1 MTPRTVP
8 GRTAAARTAGL
19 RALGLAAGALLAA
32 APPAPAAC
40 PGPDGPGTG
49 GPAPAV
55 APAAVLPPGGQPAAG
70 PLVQPGRPAGGP
82 EEQPGQPAG
91 RPGVQPGGP
100 PAGQPAGPATPA
112 TPAGQATPATP
123 AGQAAFA
130 GTVRVVASDAKN
142 GDRVPGSVFELWAES
157 NGKAGLQTREPGP
170 DREVLPDCST
180 DDNGICEW
188 TALPKSDYY
197 VRSVDISEGYEL
209 PDQTVKGP
217 VRLGSG
223 SAPPKLVRVYFS
235 HPRTEPIESDGED
248 ARRTPAR

>member
-19 RALGLAAGALLAA
+19 RALGLAACALLAA
-32 APPAPAAC
+32 APQAFAAC
-40 PGPDGPGTG
+40 PVPDGPGAG
-49 GPAPAV
+49 GAGSEGPGPVV
-55 APAAVLPPGGQPAAG
+55 APAAVRPPGQQPAGG
-70 PLVQPGRPAGGP
+70 PDALPGRPAGGP
-82 EEQPGQPAG
+82 DDPSG
-91 RPGVQPGGP
+91 RPDARPDVQPPAP
-100 PAGQPAGPATPA
+100 PAGKPAAPA
-112 TPAGQATPATP
+112 TPAGQKPP
-123 AGQAAFA
+123 AGPAAFA

-142 GDRVPGSVFELWAES
+142 GDRVPGSVFELWVES
-157 NGKAGLQTREPGP
+157 NGKPGLQTRDPGA
-170 DREVLPDCST
+170 DREVLPDCAT
-180 DDNGICEW
+180 DGNGICEW
-188 TALPKSDYY
+188 TGLPKSDYY

-235 HPRTEPIESDGED
+235 HPRTEPIESGGED